1 MHRFGP
7 FEVDFTS
14 SELRKNA
21 IRVRIQ
27 EQPLR
32 VLEALLLRP
41 GELVTREELRDRLW
55 PSDTFVDFEPS
66 LNAAVAKL
74 RQALNDSAEQPLY
87 VETLARKGYRF
98 IAPLGQPA
106 GPPELP
112 PIVEPAPAA
121 VAIRK
126 SNFLPWIV
134 VGVLASCLAL
144 SWWVLWRTLRTAE
157 EKPLVWLD
165 LDVADDVS
173 QPTVSPDGMK
183 IIFVTR
189 GRLAVRRVDQ
199 AQIRS
204 LPGTEG
210 ASSPF
215 FSPSGQWVGFFA
227 NRKLWKIALDGGAP
241 VELCDAPVGRGASW
255 GEDGRIIAALN
266 ATGGLS
272 SVPASGGDPQLMTEL
287 GGGDPRVT
295 NHRWPH
301 ALPNGKGVL
310 FVAGT
315 GPAIGSLQV
324 LPPGGRSAK
333 TLVEHSSGGR
343 YLSSGHLVYD
353 QNGTLFAAPM
363 DLNRLELK
371 APPMPLL
378 EGVAYDHFRGAEF
391 DVSSSGTLVYRKSSA
406 GPNRIVAWLDS
417 TGGMEPILAK
427 PGDYS
432 SPRVSPDGKRLALVA
447 NWEGQPNLWI
457 YEFARSSMTRLSF
470 EPKPQCCL
478 AWTPN
483 GEYLAFSSGG
493 NLAWVRSDGNGKVE
507 RLPASDLT
515 GSPWSFSPA
524 GNWVALFR
532 LVPQT
537 GFDLWV
543 APVES
548 AARTLRVGTPKS
560 LLREPGT
567 QAAPAI
573 SPNGRWLAYTS
584 DESGRPEIYVIPFA
598 PLGPASGGKRQVSHE
613 GGMAPIWSRDG
624 RELYFRGLHHRLLA
638 ASCAVKGDSLVIGA
652 ARVWSERPLADII
665 GAAPSVDAGIDNKHV
680 VAVLDTD
687 APRSDETHLRVLL
700 HVNEEIGRRARAHR
714 KE

>member
-1 MHRFGP
+1 MYRFGP
-7 FEVDFTS
+7 FEVDFTR

-74 RQALNDSAEQPLY
+74 RQALSDSAEQPLY

-98 IAPLGQPA
+98 IAPLSQPA
-106 GPPELP
+106 GSPELP

-121 VAIRK
+121 IAIRK
-126 SNFLPWIV
+126 NNFLPWIV

-144 SWWVLWRTLRTAE
+144 SWLVLWRTLRNAE

-173 QPTVSPDGMK
+173 QPTVSPDGTK
-183 IIFVTR
+183 IIFVTK

-199 AQIRS
+199 AQIRP
-204 LPGTEG
+204 LPDTEG

-241 VELCDAPVGRGASW
+241 VELCDAPVGRGGSW

-301 ALPNGKGVL
+301 ALPDGKGVL

-324 LPPGGRSAK
+324 LPPGGRSAR
-333 TLVEHSSGGR
+333 TLVEYSSGGR
-343 YLSSGHLVYD
+343 YLSSGYLVYD

-447 NWEGQPNLWI
+447 NWEGAAQSLDLRVRAIIHDPV
-457 YEFARSSMTRLSF
+457 EFRTEASVLPRMDAQRRVPGVLFRGESGVGPVRWQRQGRVAPGFESHRSPMVVFPRR
-470 EPKPQCCL
+470 QL
-478 AWTPN
+478 ACFVSPCASDWLRHM
-483 GEYLAFSSGG
+483 G
-493 NLAWVRSDGNGKVE
+493 RSDRE
-507 RLPASDLT
+507 RGQNSASRYTDTSFAGT
-515 GSPWSFSPA
+515 GHAGGARHITKRAVVSLRFGRIRSP
-524 GNWVALFR
+524 
-532 LVPQT
+532 
-537 GFDLWV
+537 
-543 APVES
+543 
-548 AARTLRVGTPKS
+548 
-560 LLREPGT
+560 
-567 QAAPAI
+567 
-573 SPNGRWLAYTS
+573 
-584 DESGRPEIYVIPFA
+584 
-598 PLGPASGGKRQVSHE
+598 
-613 GGMAPIWSRDG
+613 
-624 RELYFRGLHHRLLA
+624 
-638 ASCAVKGDSLVIGA
+638 
-652 ARVWSERPLADII
+652 
-665 GAAPSVDAGIDNKHV
+665 
-680 VAVLDTD
+680 
-687 APRSDETHLRVLL
+687 
-700 HVNEEIGRRARAHR
+700 
-714 KE
+714 